1 MNRQTLNPKN
11 WLLSETTQT
20 SCGKSPHLPEKTR
33 SKAGR
38 SVSPSVSVGRKG
50 QIESKRQTPAL
61 CGAVGVLSAIPAVA
75 IPDFLYTD
83 SILSLMEAREQNRSR
98 RKLRDALSLF
108 MLF

>member
-1 MNRQTLNPKN
+1 MNSLIN
-11 WLLSETTQT
+11 
-20 SCGKSPHLPEKTR
+20 G
-33 SKAGR
+33 
-38 SVSPSVSVGRKG
+38 
-50 QIESKRQTPAL
+50 
-61 CGAVGVLSAIPAVA
+61 GAVGVLSAIPAVA